1 MSSEDRNK
9 IVVINGRRAGR
20 LYGALHSAL
29 ERVKKLEEERSGL
42 LAQIRE
48 QVVEERAKVDRDAKA
63 PAARPNAVHMLFA
76 EGQLPKKKP
85 ALDSIRAYIQK
96 LEAENVDPS
105 RNPQQQPRKHP
116 AR

>member
-29 ERVKKLEEERSGL
+29 ERVKKLEQERSDL
-42 LAQIRE
+42 LAQIRAQAE
-48 QVVEERAKVDRDAKA
+48 DKYAQLKKDAKA

-105 RNPQQQPRKHP
+105 RNP
-116 AR
+116 